1 MQELQE
7 EKPSSSDSVSRPST
21 SSRRR
26 TVSETGRYEYL
37 IVIFKQLFSVHFLMR
52 LVHLSLMK
60 LLCFYALD
68 E

>member
-7 EKPSSSDSVSRPST
+7 EKPSSSDLVSRPST

-26 TVSETGRYEYL
+26 AVSETGIYEYL
-37 IVIFKQLFSVHFLMR
+37 IGTFKQLFSIHSLLK
-52 LVHLSLMK
+52 LVHLGLMK
-60 LLCFYALD
+60 LCFFGLD